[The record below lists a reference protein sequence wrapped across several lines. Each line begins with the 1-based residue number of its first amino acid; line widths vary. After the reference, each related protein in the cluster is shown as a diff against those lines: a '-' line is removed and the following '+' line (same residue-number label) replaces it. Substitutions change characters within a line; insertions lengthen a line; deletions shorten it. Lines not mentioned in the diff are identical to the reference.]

1 MTRPRVLVLS
11 RSRRIEEALER
22 SVIAGLFEL
31 VAHKAPQDL
40 DAGDQKKRPQ
50 VIIVDRPSLDPTALM
65 MIGRL
70 ARDWEGVPLLVVT
83 ERTSDREV
91 LEALRAGATGC
102 LFREDLG
109 RRLVPAIHEAL
120 EGGAPMSRAV
130 ANMVLTRARRHS
142 SAQMKAVRGEPM
154 PAVELGERKREI
166 IAMLARGL
174 SYDQI
179 GLALDISINTVRSHV
194 REIYEVLEVSTK
206 VEAVMAAVERG
217 IIR

>member
-31 VAHKAPQDL
+31 VAYEAPQDL
-40 DAGDQKKRPQ
+40 DASDARKRPQ
-50 VIIVDRPSLDPTALM
+50 VIIVDRPALDPTALM
-65 MIGRL
+65 MIGKL
-70 ARDWEGVPLLVVT
+70 SQDWAGVPLLVVT
-83 ERTSDREV
+83 ERGSDREV
-91 LEALRAGATGC
+91 LAALRAGATGC

-142 SAQMKAVRGEPM
+142 SAQMKAVQRAPEP
-154 PAVELGERKREI
+154 PLELGERKREI

-194 REIYEVLEVSTK
+194 RGIYEVLEVSTK

>member
-40 DAGDQKKRPQ
+40 DASDQKKRPQ

-65 MIGRL
+65 MIGKL
-70 ARDWEGVPLLVVT
+70 AQDWTGVPLLVVT

-130 ANMVLTRARRHS
+130 ANMVLMRARRHS
-142 SAQMKAVRGEPM
+142 SAQMKAVRREPA
-154 PAVELGERKREI
+154 PGVELGERKREI

>member
-11 RSRRIEEALER
+11 RSRRIEEALEH
-22 SVIAGLFEL
+22 SAIAGLFEL
-31 VAHKAPQDL
+31 VSHQAPQEL
-40 DAGDQKKRPQ
+40 EPSDQQQRPH
-50 VIIVDRPSLDPTALM
+50 VMIVDRPTLDPTALM
-65 MIGRL
+65 MIEKL
-70 ARDWEGVPLLVVT
+70 AKDWAGVPLLVVT
-83 ERTSDREV
+83 EAASDREV
-91 LEALRAGATGC
+91 LAALRAGATGC
-102 LFREDLG
+102 LFREDLA

-142 SAQMKAVRGEPM
+142 SAQMKAVQRPPEP
-154 PAVELGERKREI
+154 PVELGERKREI
-166 IAMLARGL
+166 LAMLARGL

-179 GLALDISINTVRSHV
+179 GMALDISINTVRSHV
-194 REIYEVLEVSTK
+194 RDIYEVLEVSTK

>member
-1 MTRPRVLVLS
+1 M
-11 RSRRIEEALER
+11 
-22 SVIAGLFEL
+22 
-31 VAHKAPQDL
+31 
-40 DAGDQKKRPQ
+40 
-50 VIIVDRPSLDPTALM
+50 IVDRPALDPTALM
-65 MIGRL
+65 MIAKL
-70 ARDWEGVPLLVVT
+70 AQEWAGVPLLVVT
-83 ERTSDREV
+83 ERGSDREV

-109 RRLVPAIHEAL
+109 RRLVPAIHDAL

-142 SAQMKAVRGEPM
+142 SAQMKAVRRESAPS
-154 PAVELGERKREI
+154 VELGERKREI

-179 GLALDISINTVRSHV
+179 GMALDISINTVRSHV
-194 REIYEVLEVSTK
+194 REIYNVLEVSTK

>member
-11 RSRRIEEALER
+11 RSRRIEDALER

-31 VAHKAPQDL
+31 VSHKAPQDL
-40 DAGDQKKRPQ
+40 DPTDQKKQPH
-50 VIIVDRPSLDPTALM
+50 VMIVDRPALDLTALM
-65 MIGRL
+65 MIGKL
-70 ARDWEGVPLLVVT
+70 AQDWAGVPLLVVT
-83 ERTSDREV
+83 ERGSDREV

-109 RRLVPAIHEAL
+109 RRLVPAIHDAL

-142 SAQMKAVRGEPM
+142 SAQMKAVRRETAPS
-154 PAVELGERKREI
+154 VELGERKREI

>member
-1 MTRPRVLVLS
+1 VLLLS
-11 RSRRIEEALER
+11 RSRRIEDVLER

-31 VAHKAPQDL
+31 VALKAPQDL
-40 DAGDQKKRPQ
+40 EPSERKKQPH
-50 VIIVDRPSLDPTALM
+50 VMIVDRPALDPTALM
-65 MIGRL
+65 MIGKL
-70 ARDWEGVPLLVVT
+70 AHDWAGVPLLVVT
-83 ERTSDREV
+83 ERATDREV
-91 LEALRAGATGC
+91 LAALRAGATGC

-142 SAQMKAVRGEPM
+142 SAQMKAVRREIEPT
-154 PAVELGERKREI
+154 VELGERKREI

-194 REIYEVLEVSTK
+194 RDIYEVLEVSTK

-217 IIR
+217 ILR

>member
-1 MTRPRVLVLS
+1 MSRPRVLVLS

-31 VAHKAPQDL
+31 VAYKTPQDL
-40 DAGDQKKRPQ
+40 DPSDARNRPQ
-50 VIIVDRPSLDPTALM
+50 VIIVDRPALDPTALM
-65 MIGRL
+65 MIAKL
-70 ARDWEGVPLLVVT
+70 SEDWAGVPLLVVT
-83 ERTSDREV
+83 EQGSDREV
-91 LEALRAGATGC
+91 LAALRAGATGC
-102 LFREDLG
+102 LFREDLE
-109 RRLVPAIHEAL
+109 RRLVPAIHDAL

-142 SAQMKAVRGEPM
+142 SAQMKAVQRVPEPF
-154 PAVELGERKREI
+154 VELGERKREI

-194 REIYEVLEVSTK
+194 RGIYEVLEVSTK